1 MSLRVLTALP
11 VFNEERHVIDVIA
24 EVRKYSADILV
35 IDDGSSDGTSE
46 LLKPMRDVSVLRHQQ
61 NQGYGAALRTAFTY
75 ALAGQYDVVVTIDCD
90 GQHQPALIPEMAAAV
105 FNQEDQPADIISGS
119 RYLKIFPGASEPP
132 LERRKIN
139 LQITKWLNHQFSLNL
154 TDAFCGFKAYRVDSL
169 ARFRI
174 TEIGYAMPLQLW
186 VQAAAQK
193 MKIVEFPV
201 PLVYLEEER
210 SFGGSLDIAAKRLAY
225 YQEVL
230 DREMASLQLTQTKP
244 SEFTPLSGHR
254 PLACSAN

>member
-75 ALAGQYDVVVTIDCD
+75 SLAGQYDVVVTIDCD

-193 MKIVEFPV
+193 MKVVEFPV

-225 YQEVL
+225 FQEVL

-244 SEFTPLSGHR
+244 SEFTPLFGLR

>member
-119 RYLKIFPGASEPP
+119 RYLKVFPGASEPP

-139 LQITKWLNHQFSLNL
+139 LQITSWLNHQFSLNL

-169 ARFRI
+169 ARLRI

-186 VQAAAQK
+186 VQSAELLESK
-193 MKIVEFPV
+193 SVNSLTSFVRDFIV
-201 PLVYLEEER
+201 
-210 SFGGSLDIAAKRLAY
+210 A
-225 YQEVL
+225 
-230 DREMASLQLTQTKP
+230 
-244 SEFTPLSGHR
+244 
-254 PLACSAN
+254 